1 MSTFSVEVEMEQP
14 TQEEVQDLLSWMRS
28 LPDGE
33 GVNVKRELFARLVFD
48 YSRLRRLVDAIP
60 A

>member
-1 MSTFSVEVEMEQP
+1 MEQP

-48 YSRLRRLVDAIP
+48 YGRLRRLVDAIP